1 MGGRLEHEIRLLPQV
16 LSCSFSA
23 DDYVVVLIDPS
34 ADPLTIQLA
43 VERILQNDGSGA
55 TVRVIGPPETTAVAA
70 TRTMS
75 PLVATASIATVA
87 AIGIGALVGGL
98 AAVQHPKPTLK
109 TPVAAATAAPF
120 DTIDALRG
128 LQFTVQRSGS
138 PVRAL
143 PVEQLPVKQL
153 PAEQLPA
160 EQLPA
165 ARLPAARLPVE
176 TPDRTRRTLPVSLGA
191 AASVRQAATSSRF
204 RPAEAR
210 AAATSPRISS
220 VRAKP
225 HEQRGGHAGK
235 RLPHWSE
242 VLLPPHPHQQKGRA
256 R

>member
-43 VERILQNDGSGA
+43 VERILQNEGSEA
-55 TVRVIGPPETTAVAA
+55 TVRVIGPPETAAVAA

-128 LQFTVQRSGS
+128 LQFTVRQSRS
-138 PVRAL
+138 PVEQL
-143 PVEQLPVKQL
+143 PVEQLPVEQL
-153 PAEQLPA
+153 PVEQLPA

-165 ARLPAARLPVE
+165 ARLPVE
-176 TPDRTRRTLPVSLGA
+176 TPDRARRTLPVSLGA
-191 AASVRQAATSSRF
+191 AASVRQAAASPRF
-204 RPAEAR
+204 RPAQAR
-210 AAATSPRISS
+210 AAAASLRASS

-225 HEQRGGHAGK
+225 HEQRGSHGGK
-235 RLPHWSE
+235 GLPHWSE
-242 VLLPPHPHQQKGRA
+242 VLLPPHPHQQNGRA

>member
-34 ADPLTIQLA
+34 ADPRTIQLA
-43 VERILQNDGSGA
+43 VERILQNVGSEA

-98 AAVQHPKPTLK
+98 AAVQNPRPTQK
-109 TPVAAATAAPF
+109 TPVAAASAAPF
-120 DTIDALRG
+120 DSIDALRR
-128 LQFTVQRSGS
+128 LQFTVQQSGS
-138 PVRAL
+138 PVREL
-143 PVEQLPVKQL
+143 PVEQ
-153 PAEQLPA
+153 
-160 EQLPA
+160 
-165 ARLPAARLPVE
+165 LPAARLPVE

-191 AASVRQAATSSRF
+191 AASSVRQAAAPPRF
-204 RPAEAR
+204 RPAQAR
-210 AAATSPRISS
+210 AAAASLRESS

-225 HEQRGGHAGK
+225 HEERGSHAGK
-235 RLPHWSE
+235 GLPHWSE
-242 VLLPPHPHQQKGRA
+242 VLLPPHPHQQNGRA

>member
-87 AIGIGALVGGL
+87 AIGIGALLGGL

-153 PAEQLPA
+153 PVEQ
-160 EQLPA
+160 
-165 ARLPAARLPVE
+165 LPAARLPVE

-191 AASVRQAATSSRF
+191 ASSVRQAATSSRF

>member
-34 ADPLTIQLA
+34 ADPRTIQLA
-43 VERILQNDGSGA
+43 VERILQNVGSEA

-98 AAVQHPKPTLK
+98 AAVQNPRPTQK
-109 TPVAAATAAPF
+109 TPVAAASAAPF
-120 DTIDALRG
+120 DSIDALRR
-128 LQFTVQRSGS
+128 LQFTVQQSGS
-138 PVRAL
+138 PVREL
-143 PVEQLPVKQL
+143 PV
-153 PAEQLPA
+153 

-191 AASVRQAATSSRF
+191 AASSVRQAAAPPRF
-204 RPAEAR
+204 RPAQAR
-210 AAATSPRISS
+210 AAAASLRESS

-225 HEQRGGHAGK
+225 HEERGSHAGK
-235 RLPHWSE
+235 GLPHWSE
-242 VLLPPHPHQQKGRA
+242 VLLPPHPHQQNGRA